1 MKPRW
6 SVICLC
12 AAWCSACREYRAV
25 FDALAARHPD
35 VEFRWLDVE
44 DEEELVGDLDV
55 ETFPTLLV
63 AEGSQPRFLGPLAP
77 HGRVLE
83 RLLASLREA
92 PGPAKVASDADI
104 ALLGRI
110 QAPKGGTYLAKDR
123 AAS

>member
-1 MKPRW
+1 MPSW

-12 AAWCSACREYRAV
+12 AAWCGACREYRAV
-25 FDALAARHPD
+25 FDALAARHPEM
-35 VEFRWLDVE
+35 EFRWLDVE
-44 DEEELVGDLDV
+44 DEEDLVGDLDV

-63 AEGSQPRFLGPLAP
+63 AEGSQPRFLGPLEP
-77 HGRVLE
+77 HGPVLE

-92 PGPAKVASDADI
+92 AAPVKAASAADI

-110 QAPKGGTYLAKDR
+110 QAPKAGTYLAKDR